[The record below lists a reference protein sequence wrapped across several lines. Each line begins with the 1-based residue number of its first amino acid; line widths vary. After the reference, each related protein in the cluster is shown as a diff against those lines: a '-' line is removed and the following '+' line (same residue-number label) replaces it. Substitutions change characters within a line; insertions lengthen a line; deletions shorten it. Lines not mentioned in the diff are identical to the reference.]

1 MENYHF
7 KKTSR
12 KPKLNMS
19 GSSDKK
25 TTEVKDVKTDK
36 SESKWATM
44 DKARISAYRQF
55 VFAEYINH
63 MVEQVLQHSGKLSDE
78 KDHLFFKPEIKDF
91 YTFND
96 FKMKGH
102 IIHYGHPKPD
112 GRWTERS
119 EFPEGMPF
127 RTVQK
132 ILVATHRI
140 YLTDVSDSN
149 ISKNMVFCI
158 SNKFHRSERKLWHG
172 YQFVPLTSKQL
183 NKKKAMTKPAQTET
197 EEKETRQRR
206 ERKPRTQKRDT
217 SSDKSESEKPVIIT
231 SSVSESLND
240 DR

>member
-1 MENYHF
+1 
-7 KKTSR
+7 
-12 KPKLNMS
+12 MS
-19 GSSDKK
+19 DSSDKK
-25 TTEVKDVKTDK
+25 TTEVETKKTTKTEK
-36 SESKWATM
+36 SDSKWATM

-63 MVEQVLQHSGKLSDE
+63 MVEQVLEHSSKLSDE
-78 KDHLFFKPEIKDF
+78 KDHLFFKPDIKDF

-102 IIHYGHPKPD
+102 VIHYGHPKPD

-127 RTVQK
+127 RIVQK

-183 NKKKAMTKPAQTET
+183 NKKKTMTKPAPVKDEYTP
-197 EEKETRQRR
+197 KRQQRN
-206 ERKPRTQKRDT
+206 RKPRAEE
-217 SSDKSESEKPVIIT
+217 SSDTEKPVIIT
-231 SSVSESLND
+231 NSVSESLND

>member
-1 MENYHF
+1 
-7 KKTSR
+7 
-12 KPKLNMS
+12 MS
-19 GSSDKK
+19 DSSDKK
-25 TTEVKDVKTDK
+25 TTEVEKK
-36 SESKWATM
+36 EIKWATM
-44 DKARISAYRQF
+44 DKARISSYRQY
-55 VFAEYINH
+55 VFAEYVNH
-63 MVEQVLQHSGKLSDE
+63 MVEQVLEHSSKLNDQ
-78 KDHLFFKPEIKDF
+78 KDHLFFKPEIKEF

-102 IIHYGHPKPD
+102 IVHYGHPKPD

-158 SNKFHRSERKLWHG
+158 SNKYHRSERKLWHG
-172 YQFVPLTSKQL
+172 YQFVPLTNKQIS
-183 NKKKAMTKPAQTET
+183 KKKAQSKSTTPS
-197 EEKETRQRR
+197 EEKRPQR
-206 ERKPRTQKRDT
+206 ERKPRVRKNTNT
-217 SSDKSESEKPVIIT
+217 SDDIEKQVIIT